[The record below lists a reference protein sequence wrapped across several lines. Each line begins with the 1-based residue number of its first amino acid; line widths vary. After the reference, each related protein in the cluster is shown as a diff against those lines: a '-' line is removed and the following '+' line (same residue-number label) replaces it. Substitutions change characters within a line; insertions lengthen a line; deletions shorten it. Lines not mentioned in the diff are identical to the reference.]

1 MLNLS
6 CILENSARQ
15 YPTKAAFTF
24 MDKTLN
30 FAQVNGAANQV
41 ANGLRAKGIQ
51 PGDKVAL
58 SCFNLPY
65 FPIVYFG
72 ILKAGATVVPLSVL
86 LKKDEVAYHLS
97 DSDAKAYFCFVGN
110 ADLPMG
116 TMGHAGFQEA
126 TDCEHFFM
134 IMPTPE
140 MPSSIAGTETLGS
153 LMAGQ
158 SPVAESAQT
167 DPNDTAVIIYTSGT
181 TGRPKGAELSH
192 SNLMLNTIL
201 SADLGKVTK
210 EDNVLIVL
218 PLFHIFAMTCC
229 MNAGIYKAAHSV
241 LLPRFDAEAVFGLMQ
256 KHSINIFAGVP
267 TMYWGLVNYKEAKF
281 DYDLIS
287 KNLRVCM
294 AGGAS
299 LPVQV
304 LHDFEHRFKVDI
316 LEGYGMSEGSPIVT
330 FNHLGDEK
338 VPGSIGRP
346 VWGVEVKLVNDD
358 GEEVPTGEKGEL
370 WYRGHNVMKGYYKR
384 PEANAKTITDGW
396 LHSGD
401 VAVKDDKGRYY
412 IVDRTKDMIIRG
424 GLNVYPR
431 EVEEVMIKHEAVS
444 LVAVTGIPDPK
455 MGEDIKAYVVLA
467 EGASATPA
475 ELIAYTKANLAAY
488 KYPRHVEII
497 DALPMSATGK
507 ILKKELRK
515 MEAAKSK
522 EPEDLTKIEGI
533 GPKIAE
539 VLNAAG
545 IKNYGQLAGTDK
557 ARVKEILSDAGAKFA
572 SHDPTTWGDQA
583 QLAAEGKWEQLQK
596 WQDILDGG
604 KPVA

>member
-6 CILENSARQ
+6 VILENSARQ

-24 MDKTLN
+24 MDTTLN
-30 FAQVNGAANQV
+30 FAQINGAANQV

-58 SCFNLPY
+58 SSFNLPY
-65 FPIVYFG
+65 FPIIYFG
-72 ILKAGATVVPLSVL
+72 ILKAGATCVPLSVL
-86 LKKDEVAYHLS
+86 LKKDEIAYHLQ

-116 TMGHAGFQEA
+116 QMGHAGFKEA
-126 TDCEHFFM
+126 PNCEHFFM
-134 IMPTPE
+134 IMPKPE
-140 MPSSIAGTETLGS
+140 MPSSIEGTATLGS

-158 SPVAESAQT
+158 SPVCETAQT

-192 SNLMLNTIL
+192 SNLMMNCVVA
-201 SADLGKVTK
+201 ADLGKVSS

-229 MNAGIYKAAHSV
+229 MNAGIYKGASAV

-256 KHSINIFAGVP
+256 KHDISVFAGVP
-267 TMYWGLVNYKEAKF
+267 TMYWGLVNYKEDKF
-281 DYDLIS
+281 DYDKIS
-287 KNLRVCM
+287 KNLKVCM

-304 LHDFEHRFKVDI
+304 LHDFENRFKVDI

-330 FNHLGDEK
+330 FNHMGEER
-338 VPGSIGRP
+338 VAGSIGRP
-346 VWGVEVKLVNDD
+346 VWGVEVKLMGED
-358 GEEVPTGEKGEL
+358 GKEVPTGEKGEL

-401 VAVKDDKGRYY
+401 VAVKDDKGKFY

-455 MGEDIKAYVVLA
+455 MGEEIKAYVVLA
-467 EGASATPA
+467 DGASATPA
-475 ELIAYTKANLAAY
+475 ELIAYTKGNLAAY
-488 KYPRHVEII
+488 KYPRQVEFI

-515 MEAAKSK
+515 MEAEKSK
-522 EPEDLTKIEGI
+522 EPQDLTKIEGV

-545 IKNYGQLAGTDK
+545 ISNYAQLAGTDK
-557 ARVKEILSDAGAKFA
+557 VRVKEILSEAGARFA

-583 QLAAEGKWEQLQK
+583 QLAAEGKWDQLKK
-596 WQDILDGG
+596 WQDVLDGG
-604 KPVA
+604 KQVA